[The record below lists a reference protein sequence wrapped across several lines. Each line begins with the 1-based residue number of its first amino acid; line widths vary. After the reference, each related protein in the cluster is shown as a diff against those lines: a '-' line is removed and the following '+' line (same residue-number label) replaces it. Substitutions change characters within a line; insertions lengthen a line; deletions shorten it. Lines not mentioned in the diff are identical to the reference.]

1 MRKKLNAGI
10 TSLIILLLGALAG
23 TASAQEQKIGYIDSD
38 YILSKLPE
46 YDGVQQNLQRL
57 SENWRS
63 ELQQMDQEIE
73 ELRKEFQAK
82 EILYT
87 DEVRK
92 EKKQEIQ
99 NKVQQREQY
108 LQNKFGADGEYF
120 QRQKELLAPIQ
131 RKVFQAVNKIAERD
145 GYDFVFDRAGDVSI
159 MYSRGQ
165 WNLSNDVLRELGVNV
180 DEASN

>member
-1 MRKKLNAGI
+1 MRKTVLFGI
-10 TSLIILLLGALAG
+10 LCLAWLLSGAMG
-23 TASAQEQKIGYIDSD
+23 TTASAQEQKIGYVDSD

-46 YDGVQQNLQRL
+46 YDGVQQTLQRL
-57 SENWRS
+57 SENWRG
-63 ELQQMDQEIE
+63 ELQKMDQEIE
-73 ELRKEFQAK
+73 GLRKEFQAK

-87 DEVRK
+87 EEVRK

-99 NKVQQREQY
+99 DKVQQRELY
-108 LQNKFGADGEYF
+108 LQNKFGADGEYY

-131 RKVFQAVNKIAERD
+131 RKVFQAVQAIAQRD
-145 GYDFVFDRAGDVSI
+145 GYDFIFDRAGDVSI